1 MTDRTFTVAGT
12 SVKKGVKSLRVANG
26 TAAAREKVLLKD
38 NHSDVR
44 LFDLPRAMTKTEATA
59 WLEAQGDAVPVRAAA
74 PAATPGKRGRPAKAK
89 AAAVPDA
96 AALAA
101 LPEDT
106 SNDDAAKVAHAAS
119 WLNFMSWD
127 ELTREARDEFRAE
140 ALKKEAVAA

>member
-38 NHSDVR
+38 NHTDVR
-44 LFDLPRAMTKTEATA
+44 LFDLPRAMTKEEATA

-74 PAATPGKRGRPAKAK
+74 PVSTGKRGRPAKAK
-89 AAAVPDA
+89 VAAPDPVV
-96 AALAA
+96 LANM
-101 LPEDT
+101 PEDT
-106 SNDDAAKVAHAAS
+106 SNDDAAKVAHSAS

-127 ELTREARDEFRAE
+127 ELTREARNEFRAE